1 MVFPTIIILLTWVVF
16 SGATETASAEVQRLS
31 VTFEK
36 SKLTG
41 TVLTTVYDV
50 EENDKKLHCA
60 ACSNKLTISDLK
72 LDVEFNVDDY
82 GHGTLRVSETEI
94 VVDAS
99 SKEISGFSCSTSY
112 SKSHVRAEC
121 VLPLDSHHKPLGRP
135 VRPSHDAVKH
145 LRQPHRPHHLERPHH
160 RHHPHYRYR
169 VGPQLT
175 DNLPKYPGYVPIHQQ
190 VKRPYPVKPEPI
202 PHAVDDSVDSRPYSH
217 HPGQGSSE
225 PHKTYTTISKRGEGS
240 WGGCEVNKYADKNK
254 TLPHWNC

>member
-1 MVFPTIIILLTWVVF
+1 MVFPIGIVLLGWVAF
-16 SGATETASAEVQRLS
+16 CAATDTASAEVQRLS

-99 SKEISGFSCSTSY
+99 SKEISGFKCSTSF
-112 SKSHVRAEC
+112 SNSHVKAE
-121 VLPLDSHHKPLGRP
+121 
-135 VRPSHDAVKH
+135 
-145 LRQPHRPHHLERPHH
+145 
-160 RHHPHYRYR
+160 
-169 VGPQLT
+169 VGPQIP
-175 DNLPKYPGYVPIHQQ
+175 DNLPKNPGYVPVYQQ
-190 VKRPYPVKPEPI
+190 DKRPYLVKPAPI
-202 PHAVDDSVDSRPYSH
+202 PHAEDDGVNSQP
-217 HPGQGSSE
+217 HPLGWGSSDSS
-225 PHKTYTTISKRGEGS
+225 KTYTTISKRGEGS
-240 WGGCEVNKYADKNK
+240 CEWARPCGKV
-254 TLPHWNC
+254 